1 MNFLTKKRVL
11 VLTGLIALV
20 LILYFFMPSGT
31 PAGLEQVTEVQV
43 KKDTL
48 KISMEADGKSEVSN
62 IKLRFGINGVL
73 EILPVKPG
81 DTVKKGDT
89 IARLDTRNLE
99 YEVASARA
107 NYQAALAKLENT
119 ESQLRS
125 QVLAELNKLNN
136 ARSQWEKDKKEY
148 TSMLGI
154 AEVFS
159 RQEIELKK
167 LALDNSQKN
176 NETAKESYNNAKN
189 NSTGLET
196 ASVSQARAALDKA
209 LKNLQDAELKAPCD
223 GVILTL
229 NYKIGETVSTNND
242 FAVITDGQGIKVNA
256 AVLEMDIKDVYL
268 GQRAEVELESIPSQI
283 FTGKVTYIDTL
294 PVNDPNGVVA
304 YNVEISLDEPEASIK
319 SGSSCLVTFV
329 IKQKKDVLII
339 PNDAIKMIN
348 GKQTVEIKDKEG
360 SLAQRQVKAGFTDG
374 TNVEVIK
381 GLQLNETVVVRKPV
395 KTTGTPT
402 DGGK

>member
-1 MNFLTKKRVL
+1 MKFLTKKRAL
-11 VLTGLIALV
+11 ALTGLIALIFIV
-20 LILYFFMPSGT
+20 YFFMPSGT
-31 PAGLEQVTEVQV
+31 PAGTEEVTEVQV
-43 KKDTL
+43 KKGTL

-62 IKLRFGINGVL
+62 IKLRFAINGVL
-73 EILPVKPG
+73 ESLPVKPG
-81 DTVKKGDT
+81 DTVKRGET

-99 YEVASARA
+99 YELASARA

-119 ESQLRS
+119 GTQIRS
-125 QVLAELNKLNN
+125 QVLGELNKLNN

-148 TSMLGI
+148 SSMIEI
-154 AEVFS
+154 ADVFS
-159 RQEIELKK
+159 RQEIDLKK

-176 NETAKESYNNAKN
+176 YETAKESYNNAKN
-189 NSTGLET
+189 NSINQET

-209 LKNLQDAELKAPCD
+209 KKNLEDAELKAPCN
-223 GVILTL
+223 GEILAL

-268 GQRAEVELESIPSQI
+268 GQPAEVELESIPSQI

-294 PVNDPNGVVA
+294 PINDPNGVVA
-304 YNVEISLDEPEASIK
+304 YNVEIRLDEPEASIK

-329 IKQKKDVLII
+329 IKQKKDVLMI
-339 PNDAIKMIN
+339 PNDAVKMIN

-360 SLAQRQVKAGFTDG
+360 SLTLRQVKTGFTDG

-381 GLQLNETVVVRKPV
+381 GLQLNETVIVRKPS
-395 KTTGTPT
+395 KTVDTST